1 MNGGKVMYQVY
12 TVKEGDTIDV
22 IAQKFKV
29 DPSMIY
35 KINGF
40 NIDYVPS
47 VGTNVIV
54 PIGQNAYFDYYTIK
68 KGDNLYAIAKNYG
81 IDFNLLAKLNGI
93 DSNDYIYPGQT
104 IIVPKKDAFIYITKE
119 GDTLN
124 GLLDMTGKTIQDL
137 MSQNMRIY
145 LMPEQLI
152 VYKEK

>member
-1 MNGGKVMYQVY
+1 MEEKVMYQVY

-40 NIDYVPS
+40 NIDYVPAMGS
-47 VGTNVIV
+47 NVIV

-68 KGDNLYAIAKNYG
+68 KGDNLYAIAREYN
-81 IDFNLLAKLNGI
+81 IDENLLAKLNGI
-93 DSNDYIYPGQT
+93 DSSDYIYPGQT
-104 IIVPKKDAFIYITKE
+104 IIVPKNDAFIYITKE
-119 GDTLN
+119 GDTLTS
-124 GLLDMTGKTIQDL
+124 LSEMTGKTINDL
-137 MSQNMRIY
+137 MRQNVRIY

>member
-1 MNGGKVMYQVY
+1 MYQVY

-22 IAQKFKV
+22 IAQMFNV
-29 DPSMIY
+29 DPSIIY

-40 NIDYVPS
+40 NIDYIPS
-47 VGTNVIV
+47 IGSNVIV

-68 KGDNLYAIAKNYG
+68 KGDNLYSIAREYN
-81 IDFNLLAKLNGI
+81 IDMALLAKLNGI
-93 DSNDYIYPGQT
+93 DMSDYIYPGQT
-104 IIVPKKDAFIYITKE
+104 IIVPKNDAFIYITKD

-124 GLLDMTGKTIQDL
+124 SLTEMTGKTIEDF

>member
-1 MNGGKVMYQVY
+1 MYQVY

-40 NIDYVPS
+40 NIDYVPAMGS
-47 VGTNVIV
+47 NVIV

-68 KGDNLYAIAKNYG
+68 KGDNLYAIAREYN
-81 IDFNLLAKLNGI
+81 IDENLLAKLNGI
-93 DSNDYIYPGQT
+93 DSSDYIYPGQT
-104 IIVPKKDAFIYITKE
+104 IIVPKNDAFIYITKE
-119 GDTLN
+119 GDTLTS
-124 GLLDMTGKTIQDL
+124 LSEMTGKTINDL
-137 MSQNMRIY
+137 MRQNVRIY